1 MNRLFYYEPI
11 LTLKKV
17 KFFSHFMLMV
27 RVILDLIINDFLGN
41 LSSGLWQ
48 NHTLNGY
55 PSAGY
60 LVVSFVHAAFIR
72 IVHLPLYIMH
82 YVLSVTSW
90 LFKTCIVCTLDPIRC
105 ERLFL
110 RAMINT
116 SVLSFSLA
124 FSR

>member
-72 IVHLPLYIMH
+72 IVHPAIIYYALCVICYELALQDLYCLHLGSHQM
-82 YVLSVTSW
+82 
-90 LFKTCIVCTLDPIRC
+90 
-105 ERLFL
+105 
-110 RAMINT
+110 
-116 SVLSFSLA
+116 
-124 FSR
+124 